1 MCNKRS
7 FVTCRRYFDNSDIGF
22 RFKVLRMSFIHHIR
36 VYFSK
41 LNIKFK
47 SLCLLGRSDLTNVS
61 QHMARDLGV
70 DEGRV
75 KSKHYSEFL

>member
-1 MCNKRS
+1 
-7 FVTCRRYFDNSDIGF
+7 
-22 RFKVLRMSFIHHIR
+22 MSFIHHIR
-36 VYFSK
+36 VYVSK